1 MFQSSTS
8 PRPTLLALSI
18 AAALAV
24 ASFSVQAAPSITLSA
39 FANPGSQTPN
49 TTELVPPGTQD
60 FFASPSATG
69 GTGGTGGS
77 LFYHTYGYAGGLNY
91 FGARVSG
98 DGTFYGKTSARYTDT
113 YVNSSGSAQNV
124 NFSFNVDSGNIGVSG
139 GGMGFADLLLQLQ
152 FNGNVVAQ
160 SHGRIDDPAVGAT
173 TCSSNVG
180 NANTGALAGY
190 LACDAGNTSATGNG
204 NSYSL
209 SQLVAAGDSL
219 IVQYDI
225 VSEISG
231 AYTSGGSTFCSY
243 GPSGGQVGLAA
254 AIAINNGDGGGPP
267 PVDNG
272 PPAYSNC
279 AFYQAIA
286 RSGDPANFD
295 PFTPGAFS
303 FSVPEPG
310 SLALAVVGL
319 GGLAAA
325 RRKRRDKQL
334 ASS

>member
-1 MFQSSTS
+1 MFQSSMS

-18 AAALAV
+18 AAALAG

-39 FANPGSQTPN
+39 YANPGSQTPN
-49 TTELVPPGTQD
+49 TTELVPHGTQD
-60 FFASPSATG
+60 FFAFPGAP
-69 GTGGTGGS
+69 GGS

-98 DGTFYGKTSARYTDT
+98 DGTFYGKTSASYTDT
-113 YVNSSGSAQNV
+113 YINTSGSAQIV
-124 NFSFNVDSGNIGVSG
+124 NFSFNVDSGNIGVTG

-152 FNGNVVAQ
+152 FNGTVVAQ

-180 NANTGALAGY
+180 GANTGALAGY
-190 LACDAGNTSATGNG
+190 LSCDAGDASASGNS

-209 SQLVAAGDSL
+209 SQLVAAGGSL
-219 IVQYDI
+219 TVQYDI
-225 VSEISG
+225 ISEISG
-231 AYTSGGSTFCSY
+231 AYTDSSLQLCSY
-243 GPSGGQVGLAA
+243 GPGGIGLTAA
-254 AIAINNGDGGGPP
+254 GREEGDGEVI
-267 PVDNG
+267 VDNG
-272 PPAYSNC
+272 PPGYSNC
-279 AFYQAIA
+279 TNYSAIA
-286 RSGDPANFD
+286 RSGDPAGFD
-295 PFTPGAFS
+295 PFAPGVFR

-325 RRKRRDKQL
+325 RRKRRDKQ
-334 ASS
+334 ASAA